1 MLNPTI
7 KGITMNEID
16 NIRASEVEIPEEK
29 KSFWQEYKRKKLVK
43 KVKRQIK
50 RYKRNGY
57 K

>member
-1 MLNPTI
+1 
-7 KGITMNEID
+7 MNEID